1 MTTPYTPQAGS
12 LADRVCTWFRLN
24 REEEL
29 RTGDLARK
37 FDVPSASVGACLD
50 SPRTAG
56 LLTLRKDN
64 DGFRVWAAGPNLDA
78 SAPAATVAHAPPPA
92 RKSRRI
98 VPPKPA
104 TMPDPDAVTIDTDV
118 PMPPAPGNVGARWG
132 TLFARMDVAHSIVVP
147 AGRSRT
153 VSMLAR
159 RWCET
164 EKNGRKFEVRPM
176 PDGSKRLFRTA

>member
-37 FDVPSASVGACLD
+37 FDVPSCSVSACLE

-56 LLTLRKDN
+56 MLALRKDD

-78 SAPAATVAHAPPPA
+78 VAAPAVAQAPQPA
-92 RKSRRI
+92 RKSRR
-98 VPPKPA
+98 VAPPRPA
-104 TMPDPDAVTIDTDV
+104 AMPEPDAVTIDTAV
-118 PMPPAPGNVGARWG
+118 PMPPAPGNLGARWG
-132 TLFARMDVAHSIVVP
+132 TLFARMDVGHSFVVP

-159 RWCET
+159 RWCEAK
-164 EKNGRKFEVRPM
+164 KNGRKYEVRLM
-176 PDGSKRLFRTA
+176 PDSSKRLFRTA